1 MFVTPLYAGVLALWF
16 VILSVRVVNLR
27 RRGMSFGDNGEIG
40 VIRIVRAQAN
50 FAEYVPLA
58 LLLMGF
64 LEVNHYSIYL
74 LHALGVMLVVARLF
88 HGFALSW
95 IENAL
100 RACRRRCVDI
110 HRAAD
115 RGRALFVSGTRRP
128 VALDA
133 VNPRRGRKHSR
144 VRWLQKSVDCTSRVV
159 DAKGV
164 RSCRIKP
171 LPTCPRRRR
180 TSTTSIRRKPS

>member
-27 RRGMSFGDNGEIG
+27 RRGMIFGDNGEIG

-88 HGFALSW
+88 HGFALS
-95 IENAL
+95 
-100 RACRRRCVDI
+100 
-110 HRAAD
+110 
-115 RGRALFVSGTRRP
+115 F
-128 VALDA
+128 
-133 VNPRRGRKHSR
+133 
-144 VRWLQKSVDCTSRVV
+144 
-159 DAKGV
+159 
-164 RSCRIKP
+164 
-171 LPTCPRRRR
+171 
-180 TSTTSIRRKPS
+180 

>member
-88 HGFALSW
+88 HGFALSFG
-95 IENAL
+95 L
-100 RACRRRCVDI
+100 KMRF
-110 HRAAD
+110 
-115 RGRALFVSGTRRP
+115 G
-128 VALDA
+128 
-133 VNPRRGRKHSR
+133 
-144 VRWLQKSVDCTSRVV
+144 RVV
-159 DAKGV
+159 GAALTFIVLLIEAALCLYQGLKGQW
-164 RSCRIKP
+164 
-171 LPTCPRRRR
+171 LWMQ
-180 TSTTSIRRKPS
+180 